1 LASRRR
7 DGLEARLRVG
17 RLFGVG
23 MACSQRTGYD
33 VGMACSRRMGYGVG
47 VECSL
52 LEVRRV
58 FLDVS
63 ILVETRG
70 RSLTT

>member
-1 LASRRR
+1 
-7 DGLEARLRVG
+7 
-17 RLFGVG
+17 

-33 VGMACSRRMGYGVG
+33 VGMACSRRMGYGIS

-63 ILVETRG
+63 IMVETRG

>member
-1 LASRRR
+1 MASRRR

-23 MACSQRTGYD
+23 MACSQR
-33 VGMACSRRMGYGVG
+33 MGYGVG

-52 LEVRRV
+52 FEVRRV

-63 ILVETRG
+63 IMVETRG

>member
-1 LASRRR
+1 MASRKR

-23 MACSQRTGYD
+23 MPCSQRAGYD
-33 VGMACSRRMGYGVG
+33 VGMACSRRMGYDIG

-63 ILVETRG
+63 IMVETRG

>member
-1 LASRRR
+1 
-7 DGLEARLRVG
+7 VG

-23 MACSQRTGYD
+23 MACSQRMGYD

-47 VECSL
+47 VECNL
-52 LEVRRV
+52 LEVRLV

-63 ILVETRG
+63 IMVEMRG

>member
-1 LASRRR
+1 
-7 DGLEARLRVG
+7 
-17 RLFGVG
+17 
-23 MACSQRTGYD
+23 MGYD
-33 VGMACSRRMGYGVG
+33 IG

-58 FLDVS
+58 FLDMA
-63 ILVETRG
+63 IMVETRG

>member
-1 LASRRR
+1 M
-7 DGLEARLRVG
+7 G
-17 RLFGVG
+17 RLG
-23 MACSQRTGYD
+23 MACSQRMGYD
-33 VGMACSRRMGYGVG
+33 VGMACGQRMGYDVG

-58 FLDVS
+58 FLDMA
-63 ILVETRG
+63 IMVETRG

>member
-1 LASRRR
+1 MASRRW
-7 DGLEARLRVG
+7 DGLEARLRVVW
-17 RLFGVG
+17 LYGVG

-33 VGMACSRRMGYGVG
+33 VGMACSRRMGYDIG

-63 ILVETRG
+63 IMVETRG